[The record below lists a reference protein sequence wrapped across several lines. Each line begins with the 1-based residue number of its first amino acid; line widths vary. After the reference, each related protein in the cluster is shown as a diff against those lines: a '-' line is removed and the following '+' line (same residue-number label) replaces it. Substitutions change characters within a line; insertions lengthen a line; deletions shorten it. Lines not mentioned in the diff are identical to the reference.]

1 MAISKPT
8 QSTITQTEQSSR
20 KLFENKKVYKEQDS
34 VFEPPRSR
42 TPLVDITDVRQFYGK
57 LNADRRA
64 IYISESNLKTVSS
77 GQSDQPIYLVNFV
90 AKAFKQFRGHMQRAA
105 LAKRINV
112 DNSVMF
118 SLQPARGW
126 TSALSIHHE
135 TVVESYR
142 SFVEFHIQ
150 RDNINENILDFESF
164 MEAFMSHA
172 TSLARDFG
180 LPMTLSGFMNSSIAP
195 AHSSGLVIDLYTFD
209 HNNDLAKNELFLK
222 DPSFYFYKNT
232 AKKFGFVVD
241 KNAPWR
247 LIADLSS
254 IAMKKYMY
262 EEGHDYKTVFDN
274 FFYEAIDYELNIFKQ
289 HATSFYNS
297 LVSSQPTVRHSK
309 FCASRN
315 ITLSETI
322 RRQPSLENK
331 HSDLYWLEKYLLVR
345 AAETKSNLQF
355 NDIELAKINIMRML
369 RKLDMRKIM
378 LYIDDLIQKNSTVSM
393 NIFTQE
399 EWQDFEYTPPIPNN
413 AIATKIKDD
422 LGIGSGGFQA
432 MMGLD
437 PIQLAD
443 DDEDN
448 YS

>member
-1 MAISKPT
+1 MAIQKPT
-8 QSTITQTEQSSR
+8 QSTVTQTEQSSR
-20 KLFENKKVYKEQDS
+20 ILFENKKVYKEQDS
-34 VFEPPRSR
+34 VFNSR
-42 TPLVDITDVRQFYGK
+42 VTLVDVTDIRQFYGK
-57 LNADRRA
+57 LSPDRRA

-77 GQSDQPIYLVNFV
+77 QQTSQPIFLVNFV

-105 LAKRINV
+105 LTKRINV
-112 DNSVMF
+112 ENSMIF

-126 TSALSIHHE
+126 TSALNIHHK
-135 TVVESYR
+135 TVGESYR
-142 SFVEFHIQ
+142 SFIESHIQ
-150 RDNINENILDFESF
+150 TDNINERILDFESF
-164 MEAFMSHA
+164 MDAFMNHT

-180 LPMTLSGFMNSSIAP
+180 FPITLSGFMNSSLAP
-195 AHSSGLVIDLYTFD
+195 IHSSGLIIDLYTLD
-209 HNNDLAKNELFLK
+209 HNNDLAKNELFLR
-222 DPSFYFYKNT
+222 DPYFEFYKNT

-262 EEGHDYKTVFDN
+262 EVGHDYKTVFDN
-274 FFYEAIDYELNIFKQ
+274 FFYEALDYELDIFKQ

-297 LVSSQPTVRHSK
+297 LVTSQPTVRHSK
-309 FCASRN
+309 FCVTQN
-315 ITLSETI
+315 ITLSERLQ
-322 RRQPSLENK
+322 RRPLLEDN

-369 RKLDMRKIM
+369 RNVDMRKIM
-378 LYIDDLIQKNSTVSM
+378 LYIDDLIQKNSTVNM

-413 AIATKIKDD
+413 VMATKVKDD
-422 LGIGSGGFQA
+422 LGLGSGGFQA
-432 MMGLD
+432 MMTLD
-437 PIQLAD
+437 LSQLTD
-443 DDEDN
+443 DDN
-448 YS
+448 SN